1 MASFTERVLILCKT
15 YPSPSAK
22 YAETSCVAGMTEAG
36 KLIRLYPV
44 PFRLVSD
51 DQQFKKWQ
59 WITARFEKAR
69 DDHRPESH
77 RVFVDTIACDS
88 DPLPAGKHGW
98 PHRAEL
104 LAKLPLYSDFSQ
116 IEKRRADG
124 GATLALLKPAR
135 IIGLDI
141 KMAESPTWTDE
152 EKDKLLRLQQQG
164 ELFDEVEEGKQIRLL
179 EKLPFDFHYRYECD
193 IDGRTLTYRHKLVDW
208 EIGALY
214 RNVRRIHGENWE
226 AAFRVKLE
234 QELPS
239 KDLMFL
245 LGTIHRFPH
254 QWLLISLIYPPK
266 PPVENPNQAGLF

>member
-1 MASFTERVLILCKT
+1 MASFLTRVLILCKT

-22 YAETSCVAGMTEAG
+22 YAETSCVAGMTEDG
-36 KLIRLYPV
+36 QLIRLYPV

-77 RVFVDTIACDS
+77 RVFVDTIECDAE
-88 DPLPAGKHGW
+88 PLPAGKQGW

-104 LAKLPLYSDFSQ
+104 LSKLPVFSDFAE
-116 IEKRRADG
+116 IERSRQAG
-124 GATLALLKPAR
+124 GATLALLRPTR
-135 IIGLDI
+135 IVGLDI
-141 KMAESPTWTDE
+141 KKADNPVWTDE
-152 EKDKLLRLQQQG
+152 EKTKLLGLQQQT

-193 IDGRTLTYRHKLVDW
+193 VDGQTFSYRHKLVDW

-214 RNVRRIHGENWE
+214 RTVRRQHGDAWE
-226 AAFRVKLE
+226 APFRAKLE
-234 QELPS
+234 QDLPS
-239 KDLMFL
+239 KDLQFL
-245 LGTIHRFPH
+245 LGTIHRFPG
-254 QWLLISLIYPPK
+254 QWLLISVMYPPK
-266 PPVENPNQAGLF
+266 QPAENPHQAGLF

>member
-164 ELFDEVEEGKQIRLL
+164 ELFDEVE
-179 EKLPFDFHYRYECD
+179 
-193 IDGRTLTYRHKLVDW
+193 V
-208 EIGALY
+208 
-214 RNVRRIHGENWE
+214 
-226 AAFRVKLE
+226 
-234 QELPS
+234 
-239 KDLMFL
+239 
-245 LGTIHRFPH
+245 
-254 QWLLISLIYPPK
+254 K
-266 PPVENPNQAGLF
+266 PPRIPEPVRSRGWGIVSHGTQPAGCGPTTHGAAGGCSGAASPRSFA

>member
-1 MASFTERVLILCKT
+1 MASFVERVLILCKT

-22 YAETSCVAGMTEAG
+22 YAETSCVAGMTEDG
-36 KLIRLYPV
+36 RLVRLYPV

-77 RVFVDTIACDS
+77 RVFVDTIECDPE
-88 DPLPAGKHGW
+88 PLRAGKLGW

-104 LAKLPLYSDFSQ
+104 LSKLPVFSDFAE
-116 IEKRRADG
+116 IERLREAG
-124 GATLALLKPAR
+124 GATIALLRPTR
-135 IIGLDI
+135 IVGLDI
-141 KMAESPTWTDE
+141 KKADNPVWTEDE
-152 EKDKLLRLQQQG
+152 KEKLLRLQQQS

-193 IDGRTLTYRHKLVDW
+193 VGGQTFSYRHKLVDW
-208 EIGALY
+208 EVGALY
-214 RNVRRIHGENWE
+214 RTVRRQHGEAWE
-226 AAFRVKLE
+226 APFRAKLE
-234 QELPS
+234 RELPS
-239 KDLMFL
+239 KDLQFL
-245 LGTIHRFPH
+245 LGTIHRFPG

-266 PPVENPNQAGLF
+266 PPAENPDQVGLF